1 MDRFY
6 QTDTSK
12 IFSMTEYEKRKKERM
27 LLKEMNLLC
36 AKRLMKPSLQA
47 SRRMNEI
54 FFELYELTGDN
65 KYLL

>member
-1 MDRFY
+1 
-6 QTDTSK
+6 
-12 IFSMTEYEKRKKERM
+12 MTEYEKRKKERM